1 MNRMNRR
8 TFMWTGM
15 LRLDRDATSAKFWL
29 EPVALARNLGF
40 NAKDLNR
47 LQKLVVRH
55 QSDFLEAW
63 NGHFGTDSR

>member
-55 QSDFLEAW
+55 QSDFLEAMEW
-63 NGHFGTDSR
+63 AFWH